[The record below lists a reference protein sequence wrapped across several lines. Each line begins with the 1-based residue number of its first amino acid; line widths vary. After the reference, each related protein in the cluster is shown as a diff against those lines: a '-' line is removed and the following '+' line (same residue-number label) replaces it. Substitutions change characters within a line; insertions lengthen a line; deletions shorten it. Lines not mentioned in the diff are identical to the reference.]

1 MHGCDV
7 RWSRLCCDFC
17 AETAT
22 TLVVYRVKFPKEWD
36 PLSEKVES
44 AREISALVN
53 AYAESSADQE
63 KLLAHQPPSVPQHRQ
78 NGSQNEQKTNSAAK
92 APRHFT

>member
-1 MHGCDV
+1 MAAITV
-7 RWSRLCCDFC
+7 RWSRLCGHLC

-22 TLVVYRVKFPKEWD
+22 TFVVYRVKFPKEWD
-36 PLSEKVES
+36 PLAEKTES
-44 AREISALVN
+44 ARQISALVN
-53 AYAESSADQE
+53 AYAEKSADQE

-78 NGSQNEQKTNSAAK
+78 KGSQSEQKTNSAAK